1 VFKSLTKLL
10 LSTSFFRS
18 GTVQSLARSRITW
31 GYRCAEFRMVEK
43 ADPAADTVIMG
54 ERRKPGWEEGREGGR
69 KKGNRRWCV
78 KVKGGKQT

>member
-1 VFKSLTKLL
+1 
-10 LSTSFFRS
+10 
-18 GTVQSLARSRITW
+18 
-31 GYRCAEFRMVEK
+31 MVEK